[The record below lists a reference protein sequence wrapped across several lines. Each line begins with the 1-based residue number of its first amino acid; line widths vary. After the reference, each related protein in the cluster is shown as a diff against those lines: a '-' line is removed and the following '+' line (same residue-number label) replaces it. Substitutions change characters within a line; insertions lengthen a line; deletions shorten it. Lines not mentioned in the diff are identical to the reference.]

1 MVSNFYTK
9 IFTYFWEF
17 VLILFTLATI
27 VGLVAIVSM
36 ASDIQHLMQKA
47 SFYVFG
53 WLLTAIVIGALSIL
67 ISMYN
72 KLSKLVELQ
81 EKLLEQHSNQL
92 ASNDSE

>member
-17 VLILFTLATI
+17 VLILFTLSTI
-27 VGLVAIVSM
+27 AGLVVIVSM
-36 ASDIQHLMQKA
+36 ASDIQPLMQKT

-81 EKLLEQHSNQL
+81 EKLLEQHSNQI